1 MTPERAHRQVFIG
14 GSWLIAARAVDRL
27 VGIVSISVLARLLRP
42 ADFGLVAVAG
52 TVVSAVEVLSAFG
65 FDWALVRHREPST
78 DDLNSAWTL
87 RVLFGLFTL
96 SALTLLGPAAAA
108 FYRQPA
114 LKEVLVAMGV
124 ASFIASLEN
133 IGTVYF
139 RRDFAFH
146 KEFLIR
152 SASKLVGFC
161 VTVAIAV
168 KYRSYWALVAGILA
182 IKCVTVGASYVYHPF
197 RPKLSL
203 KNVRELFGFS
213 SWLLFGNMVEY
224 GREKFGDLFIGRVY
238 GPATNG
244 LFAVAGEISVVPI
257 TEVAAPINRAAYSKY
272 AEDVRANRGL
282 GPSYLSIAPLIWM
295 VSLPIAAG
303 TAAVAPEIIRLLL
316 GPQWQAA
323 QAVLRWLALG
333 TAFTVMTAN
342 THYVYWALG
351 HSRVVA
357 GLNLAGVAVI
367 VPATIIFSHLVGYSG
382 VALAFACASA
392 LLVPINFTIL
402 RRLAGIGF
410 ADLWV
415 RVWRIAL
422 GTAGMSMTLW
432 FAFTTSESPNAK
444 TALVL
449 LVAKAAVGVITYV
462 GIVWLSWLACGRPP
476 GPEGAVLE
484 LILRIRNRTSR
495 YAGNAT

>member
-1 MTPERAHRQVFIG
+1 M
-14 GSWLIAARAVDRL
+14 
-27 VGIVSISVLARLLRP
+27 
-42 ADFGLVAVAG
+42 
-52 TVVSAVEVLSAFG
+52 
-65 FDWALVRHREPST
+65 
-78 DDLNSAWTL
+78 
-87 RVLFGLFTL
+87 LFGLFTFV
-96 SALTLLGPAAAA
+96 ALTLLGPAAAA

-114 LKEVLVAMGV
+114 LKEVLVVMGA
-124 ASFIASLEN
+124 ASFVASLEN

-152 SASKLVGFC
+152 SASKFVGFF
-161 VTVAIAV
+161 VTVTIAV
-168 KYRSYWALVAGILA
+168 KYRSYWALVAGMVA
-182 IKCVTVGASYVYHPF
+182 IKCVTVGASYLYHPF

-203 KNVRELFGFS
+203 KNAREMFGFS

-224 GREKFGDLFIGRVY
+224 CREKFGDLFIGRVY

-244 LFAVAGEISVVPI
+244 LFAVAGEISIVPI
-257 TEVAAPINRAAYSKY
+257 TEVASPINRAAYSKY

-357 GLNLAGVAVI
+357 ALSLAGVAVI
-367 VPATIIFSHLVGYSG
+367 VPATFIFSNLVGYTG

-392 LLVPINFTIL
+392 LLIPINFAIL
-402 RRLAGIGF
+402 RRLAGIKF
-410 ADLWV
+410 ADLWT
-415 RVWRIAL
+415 RVWRVAL
-422 GTAGMSMTLW
+422 ATAVMSLTLW
-432 FAFTTSESPNAK
+432 FVFTTSGSANVK
-444 TALVL
+444 TALML
-449 LVAKAAVGVITYV
+449 LVAKATVGVVTYMST
-462 GIVWLSWLACGRPP
+462 VWVAWVASGKPV
-476 GPEGAVLE
+476 GPERAALE
-484 LILRIRNRTSR
+484 LLRGVVIRLVRR
-495 YAGNAT
+495 HAADAT